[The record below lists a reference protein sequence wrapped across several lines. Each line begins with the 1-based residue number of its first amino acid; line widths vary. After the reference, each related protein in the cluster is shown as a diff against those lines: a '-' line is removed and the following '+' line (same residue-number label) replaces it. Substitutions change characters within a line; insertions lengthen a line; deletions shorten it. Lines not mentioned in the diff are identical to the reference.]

1 VTLVA
6 PSGARSDLGLTD
18 FFPVE
23 VLAGE
28 YTVEVAR
35 PGYRTETRPLS
46 IAAKATETLDV
57 STDGP
62 GPKVGYKHPPKG
74 SRFRK
79 GQSGNPKGRP
89 RGRTS
94 AIPYD
99 AVLGRKVLVRD
110 NGIESHKTAAEAFL
124 LHLARR
130 GLDGD
135 GAATRAALESIE
147 EVRVSRRGSTQNRI
161 TAITYVVVAP
171 GNPNAA
177 LLPLMMARKL
187 DRFRDTARVLLE
199 PWLVEAALARLGA
212 RRLTH
217 EEQQTVV
224 KATRTPHK
232 VRWPD
237 WWSAKITDG
246 AGTDS

>member
-1 VTLVA
+1 MNADEPA
-6 PSGARSDLGLTD
+6 P
-18 FFPVE
+18 
-23 VLAGE
+23 
-28 YTVEVAR
+28 
-35 PGYRTETRPLS
+35 RT
-46 IAAKATETLDV
+46 
-57 STDGP
+57 
-62 GPKVGYKHPPKG
+62 GYKHPPKA

-89 RGRTS
+89 RGHGS

-99 AVLGRKVLVRD
+99 AVLGHKVVVRD
-110 NGIESHKTAAEAFL
+110 NGIESRRTAAEAFL

-130 GLDGD
+130 GLDDD
-135 GAATRAALESIE
+135 GAAARAALQSIE
-147 EVRVSRRGSTQNRI
+147 NARTSRTRSTARRITTIVRVI
-161 TAITYVVVAP
+161 VAP

-177 LLPLMMARKL
+177 LLPLGMARKQ

-212 RRLTH
+212 RHLTRP
-217 EEQQTVV
+217 EQQTII

-237 WWSAKITDG
+237 WWSEKEVK
-246 AGTDS
+246 